1 MHKYDLN
8 VTSEGELINIAYI
21 FKNEDVLDERA
32 EQRYN
37 KENTQGIAE
46 FKIEEADGVRK
57 VTSRVPDYPTL
68 SAYLNKEFTKY
79 EVLTI
84 LKNLMNTYAVGSQG
98 IPVNCIVKDKNYI
111 FIEPKTLATTSILI
125 PVKEERVDM
134 TEVPDFLRK
143 IVSRMKFKAEDK
155 DNYVA
160 RILTELNA
168 FKFDAGRFTALVAE
182 MLLDIN
188 APVSEKKVGEAA
200 ETLAQVNEGN
210 NIKINKMAV
219 MMNRANHQ
227 EAPIT
232 AANSGQMNI
241 GQPNPVN
248 MGNPNPMNMGQP
260 NPVNMGQPNP
270 VNMGNPNPMNM
281 GNPNPMNM
289 GQPNQVNMGNPN
301 SMNMGQPNPVNMGK
315 PNPMNMGQPNPVNMG
330 NPNPMNMG
338 QPSQVNMGQPNP
350 VNMGNPNQVNMGQP
364 SQMNMGN
371 PNPMN
376 MADPNMPQPVFN
388 NPGYQPSPANNAQLF
403 RPDPIKKEMPLV
415 QEAAKVENPAP
426 EKLEKENAVPEQLKV
441 EEPVAPAPEVKT
453 VPEQAAAPAPEVNA
467 APVQEAT
474 IPDGPVSEKAPQILP
489 ESVAKATNDY
499 SAYNT
504 QPGKPVLQSGI
515 NMQAGGIEVS
525 TEETEKLAQESI
537 ENQLRQSLGAN
548 MKAAPSLAATGDTS
562 ALLGANITGKPE
574 PNFVRERTGERLFFT
589 KNEFKIG
596 KSRLHADY
604 AIDGNTAIS
613 RIHCVIIK
621 KNGVS
626 YIRDNA
632 STNGTYVNGE
642 KLDPGVEVLLK
653 DGTSVRLGD
662 EEFTFHLRRY

>member
-1 MHKYDLN
+1 
-8 VTSEGELINIAYI
+8 
-21 FKNEDVLDERA
+21 
-32 EQRYN
+32 
-37 KENTQGIAE
+37 
-46 FKIEEADGVRK
+46 
-57 VTSRVPDYPTL
+57 
-68 SAYLNKEFTKY
+68 
-79 EVLTI
+79 
-84 LKNLMNTYAVGSQG
+84 
-98 IPVNCIVKDKNYI
+98 
-111 FIEPKTLATTSILI
+111 
-125 PVKEERVDM
+125 
-134 TEVPDFLRK
+134 
-143 IVSRMKFKAEDK
+143 
-155 DNYVA
+155 
-160 RILTELNA
+160 
-168 FKFDAGRFTALVAE
+168 
-182 MLLDIN
+182 
-188 APVSEKKVGEAA
+188 
-200 ETLAQVNEGN
+200 
-210 NIKINKMAV
+210 
-219 MMNRANHQ
+219 
-227 EAPIT
+227 
-232 AANSGQMNI
+232 
-241 GQPNPVN
+241 
-248 MGNPNPMNMGQP
+248 
-260 NPVNMGQPNP
+260 
-270 VNMGNPNPMNM
+270 
-281 GNPNPMNM
+281 
-289 GQPNQVNMGNPN
+289 
-301 SMNMGQPNPVNMGK
+301 
-315 PNPMNMGQPNPVNMG
+315 MG

-350 VNMGNPNQVNMGQP
+350 VNIGQP
-364 SQMNMGN
+364 NPVNMGN

-376 MADPNMPQPVFN
+376 MGNPNAPQPVFN

-453 VPEQAAAPAPEVNA
+453 VPEEPAAPEVKTVPEQAAIPVPEVKAVPEEPAAPVPEVNA

-489 ESVAKATNDY
+489 ESAAKATNDY

-515 NMQAGGIEVS
+515 NMQAAGIEVS

-537 ENQLRQSLGAN
+537 ENQLRQSLGTN

-562 ALLGANITGKPE
+562 ALLGANITGEPE

-662 EEFTFHLRRY
+662 EEFTFHLRRN